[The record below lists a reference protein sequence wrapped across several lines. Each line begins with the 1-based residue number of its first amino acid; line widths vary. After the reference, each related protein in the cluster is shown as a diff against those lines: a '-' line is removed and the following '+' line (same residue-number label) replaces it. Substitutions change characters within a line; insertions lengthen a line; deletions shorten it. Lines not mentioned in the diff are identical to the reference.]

1 MTPSLTLLEFP
12 TMDLFSKCDEFYPIV
27 DRAKRQ
33 GYYPY
38 FIPLDTEPDRRVV
51 IHGKELIML
60 GSNNY
65 LGLTTHPKV
74 KEAALEAIRKYGT
87 GCTGSRF
94 MNGTLD
100 LHVKLEAELA
110 RFYRKEACL
119 VFSTGY
125 QTSLGVVS
133 ALARKGDVILTDK
146 LDHASI
152 MDGCRMSYGTV
163 KRFLHNDPVSLDKAL
178 ASTPRDAGKLIVVD
192 GVFSVEGDLAPL
204 DKIVSLA
211 SRYHARVMVD
221 DAHAVGVVGRH
232 GRGTAEHFGVEDKV
246 DLIMGTFSKSFAT
259 IGGYVVGDNK
269 VITYIRHNARS
280 MLFSAAIPPT
290 AAATVLAA
298 LEIIRTEPDRRAR
311 LWHNARKMI
320 NGLRS
325 MGYDIG
331 TTETPIVPIHIGD
344 QMKTLLFWR
353 QLYDAGIFANAFV
366 PPGVPPNRSCIRTSY
381 MATHTDED
389 TDEALEIFE
398 KVGRKTGLLG

>member
-1 MTPSLTLLEFP
+1 V
-12 TMDLFSKCDEFYPIV
+12 DLFAKCLQFYPLV
-27 DRAKRQ
+27 DTAKKN

-38 FIPLDTEPDRRVV
+38 FIPLNSEPDRRVV
-51 IHGKELIML
+51 IDGRELIML

-74 KEAALEAIRKYGT
+74 KEAALDAIRKYGT

-100 LHVKLEAELA
+100 LHVRLEAELA
-110 RFYRKEACL
+110 RFYRREDCL

-133 ALARKGDVILTDK
+133 ALVRKGDVVVADK

-152 MDGCRMSYGTV
+152 MDGCQMSFGTV
-163 KRFLHNDPVSLDKAL
+163 KRFLHNDPASLEKTL
-178 ASTPRDAGKLIVVD
+178 SGIGRETGKLIVVD

-204 DKIVSLA
+204 DHIMTSA
-211 SRYHARVMVD
+211 RRHRARVMVD

-232 GRGTAEHFGVEDKV
+232 GRGTAEQFGVEDRI

-259 IGGYVVGDNK
+259 IGGYVVGDHK
-269 VITYIRHNARS
+269 VITFIRHNARP

-298 LEIIRTEPDRRAR
+298 LEIIRTEPERRAR
-311 LWHNARKMI
+311 LWKIAHRMI
-320 NGLRS
+320 DGLRS

-331 TTETPIVPIHIGD
+331 KTVTPIIPIHIGE

-389 TDEALEIFE
+389 LDEALEIFE
-398 KVGRKTGLLG
+398 RVGRKTGTIP

>member
-1 MTPSLTLLEFP
+1 MAA
-12 TMDLFSKCDEFYPIV
+12 MDLFSKCAEYYAIV
-27 DRAKRQ
+27 DRAKKA

-38 FIPLDTEPDRRVV
+38 FIPLNSEPDRRVT

-74 KEAALEAIRKYGT
+74 KEAAVAAIRKYGT

-100 LHVKLEAELA
+100 LHVRLEAELA
-110 RFYRKEACL
+110 HFYRKEACL

-133 ALARKGDVILTDK
+133 ALVRKGDVAITDK

-152 MDGCRMSYGTV
+152 MDGCQMSYGTV
-163 KRFLHNDPVSLDKAL
+163 KRFLHNDA
-178 ASTPRDAGKLIVVD
+178 ASFEKTLCHLPREAGKLVVVD

-204 DKIVSLA
+204 DRMVPIARKH
-211 SRYHARVMVD
+211 HARFMVD

-232 GRGTAEHFGVEDKV
+232 GRGTAEQFGVEQEI
-246 DLIMGTFSKSFAT
+246 DLVMGTFSKSFAT
-259 IGGYVVGDNK
+259 IGGYVVGDEK
-269 VITYIRHNARS
+269 VITFIRHNARP

-298 LEIIRTEPDRRAR
+298 LDIIRTEPERRDH
-311 LWHNARKMI
+311 LWKLARKMHD
-320 NGLRS
+320 GLRS

-331 TTETPIVPIHIGD
+331 TTVTPIIPLHIGEM
-344 QMKTLLFWR
+344 MKTLNFWR
-353 QLYDAGIFANAFV
+353 RLYDAGIFANAFV

-389 TDEALEIFE
+389 ADQALEIFR
-398 KVGRKTGLLG
+398 KVGRAAGVIP

>member
-1 MTPSLTLLEFP
+1 MTPTGTLLEWP
-12 TMDLFSKCDEFYPIV
+12 AMDLFTKCDEFYPIV
-27 DRAKRQ
+27 DRAKKQ

-38 FIPLDTEPDRRVV
+38 FIPLDSEPDRRVV

-74 KEAALEAIRKYGT
+74 KEAALAAIRKYGT

-110 RFYRKEACL
+110 HFYRKEDCL

-133 ALARKGDVILTDK
+133 ALARKGDVVIADK

-152 MDGCRMSYGTV
+152 MDGCQMSFGTV
-163 KRFLHNDPVSLDKAL
+163 KRFLHNDPASLEKTL
-178 ASTPRDAGKLIVVD
+178 AGISHEAGKFIVVD
-192 GVFSVEGDLAPL
+192 GVFSVEGDLAAL
-204 DKIVSLA
+204 DKIVPA
-211 SRYHARVMVD
+211 ARRHHARVMVD
-221 DAHAVGVVGRH
+221 DAHAVGVVGKH

-246 DLIMGTFSKSFAT
+246 DLVMGTFSKSFAT
-259 IGGYVVGDNK
+259 IGGYVAGDHK
-269 VITYIRHNARS
+269 VITFIRHNARP

-298 LEIIRTEPDRRAR
+298 LDIIRTEPERRAR
-311 LWHNARKMI
+311 LWKIAHKMI
-320 NGLRS
+320 DGLRG

-331 TTETPIVPIHIGD
+331 TTVTPIIPIHIGD
-344 QMKTLLFWR
+344 QLKTMMFWR
-353 QLYDAGIFANAFV
+353 QLYEAGIFANAFV

-389 TDEALEIFE
+389 TDQALEIFRR
-398 KVGRKTGLLG
+398 VGRATGIIA

>member
-1 MTPSLTLLEFP
+1 MAA
-12 TMDLFSKCDEFYPIV
+12 MDLFAKCAEYYPIV
-27 DRAKRQ
+27 DRAKKQ
-33 GYYPY
+33 HYYPY
-38 FIPLDTEPDRRVV
+38 FIPLNSEPDRRVV

-74 KEAALEAIRKYGT
+74 KEAAIDAIRQYGT

-100 LHVKLEAELA
+100 LHVRLEAELA
-110 RFYRKEACL
+110 HFYHKEACL

-133 ALARKGDVILTDK
+133 SLVRKGDVAITDK

-152 MDGCRMSYGTV
+152 MDGCQMSYGTT
-163 KRFLHNDPVSLDKAL
+163 KRFLHNDMSSLEKTLAAL
-178 ASTPRDAGKLIVVD
+178 PHDAGKLIAVD

-204 DKIVSLA
+204 DRMTVLA
-211 SRYHARVMVD
+211 RKYHARLMVD
-221 DAHAVGVVGRH
+221 DAHAVGVMGRH
-232 GRGTAEHFGVEDKV
+232 GRGTAEHFGVEDQV
-246 DLIMGTFSKSFAT
+246 DLVMGTFSKSFAT
-259 IGGYVVGDNK
+259 IGGYVAGEEK
-269 VITYIRHNARS
+269 VITFIRHNARP

-298 LEIIRTEPDRRAR
+298 LAIIKAEPERRER
-311 LWHNARKMI
+311 LWKTTRKMI
-320 NGLRS
+320 DGLRS

-331 TTETPIVPIHIGD
+331 TTVTPIIPLHIGEA
-344 QMKTLLFWR
+344 MKTMLYWR
-353 QLYDAGIFANAFV
+353 KLYDAGIFANAFV

-389 TDEALEIFE
+389 TDLALEIFE
-398 KVGRKTGLLG
+398 KVGKQTGVIA